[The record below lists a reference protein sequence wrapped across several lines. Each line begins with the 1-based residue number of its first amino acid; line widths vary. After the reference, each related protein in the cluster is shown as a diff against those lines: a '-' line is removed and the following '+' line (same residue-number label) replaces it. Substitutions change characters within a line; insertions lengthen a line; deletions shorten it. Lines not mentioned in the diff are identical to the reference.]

1 MQPDVQP
8 TQRRLSFNSVFVKLA
23 ALVAVCAAIVAIAL
37 AALASKNVRS
47 DALEA
52 LRGKAEVVTDLLG
65 HQAGGA
71 LQFRKPEAV
80 DVILLDAIDIAPES
94 VAAIAVTPDGE
105 VLGERVV
112 DGFDT
117 AGMAELGL
125 RAIAN
130 AEENRA
136 AAGERADHGDEILTS
151 ADGMIVAHPSY
162 FGKNNDITGAI
173 VMRWTPEY
181 TLAAI
186 RADNLQSY
194 LIAGAVFVV
203 AMIAALLMIRAMISR
218 PLTRVN
224 TAMTAV
230 SAGDYA
236 VTVPST
242 NRSDE
247 IGAVARSLE
256 TFRQS
261 LADGEAA
268 IRDGMFKGAAFMG
281 SSAAMMLLDQDF
293 TIRWMNPA
301 LDGLLEDYNA
311 AFASD
316 MPEFD
321 RGDLI
326 GKNMDVFHARQPRV
340 RKILSNP
347 ENLPFT
353 GEIKLGGESFTVGV
367 SQVADEAGN
376 HVGYVAEWKCVTAEK
391 RNAVLIG
398 AIDANQL
405 RAEITPEGKLAAC
418 NPGFAALYGQ
428 DSAAA
433 ITGKAIGP
441 ALTEAGQPAMDRLLG
456 GEPVSGR
463 FELAL
468 DSGHT
473 AVLDGSLSP
482 VRDPSGKTVMAVFLA
497 SDVTDQSRAIAE
509 AEARRKEMEAAQKRV
524 VDALRVALG
533 KLAEGDLTAEI
544 AETFSADYEQLRVD
558 FNEATRRLLD
568 AMRAVVENAQSIRS
582 EAGEISSASDDL
594 SRRTEK
600 QAATLE
606 ETAAALDELTS
617 SVKSAADVAAQA
629 NKMVAQAKEN
639 AEKSGEVVREA
650 VVAMGEIEESS
661 DKISK
666 ITSVI
671 DEIAFQT
678 NLLALNAG
686 VEAARAGE
694 AGRGFAVVASEV
706 RALAQR
712 SSDAAREIAELISAS
727 SGQVKRGVDLVDQA
741 GAALT
746 GIQHSVS
753 EIFNGVSEIAVSAQQ
768 QSAGLGEIN
777 TAVNQL
783 DQVTQQNAA
792 MFEQA
797 TAASHALTREAETLT
812 QTTGRFQTGGS
823 FVAANAPAVAAA
835 PAPAAASAQAAPA
848 SQDTTV
854 TTFQSRRKGS
864 VPPVDGATA
873 LAAEPAGHDDW
884 EEF

>member
-1 MQPDVQP
+1 MQSDDKTTV
-8 TQRRLSFNSVFVKLA
+8 RRLSPNSVFVKLSL
-23 ALVAVCAAIVAIAL
+23 LVAACVAVVAIAL
-37 AALASKNVRS
+37 ATMASQNATKQAL
-47 DALEA
+47 DAL
-52 LRGKAEVVTDLLG
+52 RTKASTITGLLG
-65 HQAGGA
+65 QQAGGA
-71 LQFRKPEAV
+71 LQFRKPEAITA
-80 DVILLDAIDIAPES
+80 ILQDSLGIGDES
-94 VAAIAVTPDGE
+94 VAAIAVAADRE
-105 VLGERVV
+105 ILGELVKE
-112 DGFDT
+112 GYGT
-117 AGMAELGL
+117 EGMVELGTEAL
-125 RAIAN
+125 DYSEAFPE
-130 AEENRA
+130 EENVT
-136 AAGERADHGDEILTS
+136 IVS
-151 ADGMIVAHPSY
+151 ADGMTVARLAR
-162 FGKNNDITGAI
+162 FGKNNQVTGVI
-173 VMRWTPEY
+173 VTRWSPDFALASISAANMR
-181 TLAAI
+181 
-186 RADNLQSY
+186 SY
-194 LIAGAVFVV
+194 LIAGAIFAI
-203 AMIAALLMIRAMISR
+203 AMIGAVLLIRGMIAR

-224 TAMTAV
+224 QAMTAV
-230 SAGDYA
+230 AGGDYA
-236 VTVPST
+236 ITVPST
-242 NRSDE
+242 DRGDE

-256 TFRQS
+256 GFRQS

-281 SSAAMMLLDQDF
+281 SSAAMMLLDKEF

-301 LDGLLEDYNA
+301 LEGLLEEHDA
-311 AFASD
+311 AFSAD
-316 MPEFD
+316 MPGFD
-321 RGDLI
+321 RSALV
-326 GKNMDVFHARQPRV
+326 GKNMDVFHARQPQV
-340 RKILSNP
+340 RKMLADP
-347 ENLPFT
+347 ANLPFK
-353 GEIKLGGESFTVGV
+353 GEVKLGAERFSVGV
-367 SQVADEAGN
+367 SQVADAEGN

-418 NPGFAALYGQ
+418 NAGFAALYGQ
-428 DSAAA
+428 DNATAV
-433 ITGKAIGP
+433 IGKAIGP

-456 GEPVSGR
+456 GEAVSGR
-463 FELAL
+463 FERAL

-482 VRDPSGKTVMAVFLA
+482 VRDPSGKTALAVFLA

-544 AETFSADYEQLRVD
+544 TEGFSADYEQLRVD

-594 SRRTEK
+594 SRRTEQ

-629 NKMVAQAKEN
+629 NKMVAEAKAN

-661 DKISK
+661 NKISK

-746 GIQHSVS
+746 GIQNSVS
-753 EIFNGVSEIAVSAQQ
+753 EIFSGVSEIAVSAQQ

-777 TAVNQL
+777 VAVNQL

-812 QTTGRFQTGGS
+812 QTTGRFRTGGS
-823 FVAANAPAVAAA
+823 FVAGAAPAVAPSRPQA
-835 PAPAAASAQAAPA
+835 PVAAPAAAPAADGDA
-848 SQDTTV
+848 TV
-854 TTFQSRRKGS
+854 TTFQSRRKAA
-864 VPPVDGATA
+864 PPQVVGATA
-873 LAAEPAGHDDW
+873 LAATPAAGEDDW
-884 EEF
+884 QEF